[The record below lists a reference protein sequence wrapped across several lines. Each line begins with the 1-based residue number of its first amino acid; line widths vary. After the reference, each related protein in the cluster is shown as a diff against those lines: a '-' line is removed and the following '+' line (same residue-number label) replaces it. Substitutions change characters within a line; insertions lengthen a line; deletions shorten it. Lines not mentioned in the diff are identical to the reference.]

1 MERKDEFRV
10 TPIVLTGVVSAIL
23 LFVVIVLMNAILLA
37 VKAAE
42 VERKSTGVAPEMLSR
57 NRNREMALLHEY
69 RWIDEKGGVV
79 RIPIERAI
87 ELIVEKAFAKPAK
100 RGKRRRRR

>member
-1 MERKDEFRV
+1 MRTSVESKDDFRV

-23 LFVVIVLMNAILLA
+23 LFVVIVAMNALLLS

-42 VERKSTGVAPEMLSR
+42 VERKSTGSLPEMLSR
-57 NRNREMALLHEY
+57 NTNREMALLHEY

-79 RIPIERAI
+79 RIPVERAI
-87 ELIVEKAFAKPAK
+87 EIMVEKAA
-100 RGKRRRRR
+100 REGGR